1 MLFFPTVFP
10 TMDSL
15 HNEHVPQTARPRAGC
30 SYIAI

>member
-1 MLFFPTVFP
+1 
-10 TMDSL
+10 MDSL